1 MSMSQSSTPEV
12 SAFTRASPK
21 PGVGSS
27 RSEISSGA
35 PNSVTTAAR
44 MVSAGAGLH
53 RGHTP
58 ALDVVV
64 VAGLKRHQR
73 PGFTRLRLRADRDRD
88 LRASC
93 AATCWP

>member
-12 SAFTRASPK
+12 STFTRASPK

-44 MVSAGAGLH
+44 MVS
-53 RGHTP
+53 
-58 ALDVVV
+58 VVV
-64 VAGLKRHQR
+64 SSVVVGVSRV
-73 PGFTRLRLRADRDRD
+73 
-88 LRASC
+88 
-93 AATCWP
+93 